1 MKGKHF
7 ITNPPTLRRVV
18 FWTAIV
24 LMLVAAVV
32 GLVDWFPERK
42 LGAVSAGAVGLGLS
56 AMVVAIV
63 FGLLQ
68 QASRTFHPE
77 SELFNY
83 TDVDMLRALARR
95 TTETEVRDW
104 ALSLAERITIVLP
117 GREAPPPPSPTPRR
131 RADRR

>member
-32 GLVDWFPERK
+32 GLADWFPERK
-42 LGAVSAGAVGLGLS
+42 FGAVSVGAASLGLGALI
-56 AMVVAIV
+56 VAIV

-77 SELFNY
+77 SELFDY
-83 TDVDMLRALARR
+83 ADVDMLRALARR
-95 TTETEVRDW
+95 TTDTEVRDW

-117 GREAPPPPSPTPRR
+117 GREAPPPSPTPRR